1 VTARA
6 AAARYARALF
16 DVVHKRGDMGKAD
29 AELTALADLI
39 RDHAELARVAA
50 NPGVPVARKRAI
62 VEALAGRL
70 GLSTEV
76 RNLALLLAERDRLV
90 LLPVVAAAFH
100 SRVLDH
106 QGVVR
111 AELTTAAPIDEARR
125 SALEA
130 SLGGAT
136 GRTVRLT
143 TRVDPEIIGGAVTR
157 VGSVVYDAS
166 VARALERLK
175 STLLQA

>member
-16 DVVHKRGDMGKAD
+16 DVVRKRGDLAKAD

-50 NPGVPVARKRAI
+50 NPAVPAARKRAM

-70 GLSTEV
+70 GPSTEV
-76 RNLALLLAERDRLV
+76 RNLALLLAERDRLA
-90 LLPVVAAAFH
+90 LLPAVATAFH

-106 QGVVR
+106 QGIVR
-111 AELTTAAPIDEARR
+111 AELTTAAPIDEAQRA
-125 SALEA
+125 ALEA

-143 TRVDPEIIGGAVTR
+143 TKVDPDIIGGTVTR

-166 VARALERLK
+166 VARQLERLK
-175 STLLQA
+175 STLLES

>member
-6 AAARYARALF
+6 AAVRYARALF
-16 DVVHKRGDMGKAD
+16 DVVRKRGDLTKAD
-29 AELTALADLI
+29 AELTALSDLI

-50 NPGVPVARKRAI
+50 SPAVPVGRKRAI
-62 VEALAGRL
+62 VEALVGRL
-70 GLSTEV
+70 GPSTEV
-76 RNLALLLAERDRLV
+76 RNLALLLAERDRL
-90 LLPVVAAAFH
+90 LILPAVAAAFH
-100 SRVLDH
+100 SRVLDY

-111 AELTTAAPIDEARR
+111 AELTTAAPIDEAQRT
-125 SALEA
+125 ALEA

-143 TRVDPEIIGGAVTR
+143 TKVDPEIIGGAVTR

-166 VARALERLK
+166 VARQLARLK
-175 STLLQA
+175 STLLES

>member
-1 VTARA
+1 MTARA

-16 DVVHKRGDMGKAD
+16 DVVRKRGDLAKAD

-50 NPGVPVARKRAI
+50 NPAVPAARKRAMI
-62 VEALAGRL
+62 DALAGRL
-70 GLSTEV
+70 GPSTEV
-76 RNLALLLAERDRLV
+76 RNLVLLLAERDRLL
-90 LLPVVAAAFH
+90 LLPAVAAAFH

-106 QGVVR
+106 QGIVR
-111 AELTTAAPIDEARR
+111 AELTTAAPIDEAQRT
-125 SALEA
+125 ALEA

-136 GRTVRLT
+136 GQTVRLT
-143 TRVDPEIIGGAVTR
+143 TKVDPDIIGGAVTR

-166 VARALERLK
+166 VARQLERLK
-175 STLLQA
+175 SKLLES

>member
-1 VTARA
+1 MTARA

-16 DVVHKRGDMGKAD
+16 DVVRQRGDLANAD
-29 AELTALADLI
+29 ADLTALADLI

-50 NPGVPVARKRAI
+50 SPGVPAARKRAM

-70 GLSTEV
+70 GPSTEV

-90 LLPVVAAAFH
+90 MLPAVAAAFH

-111 AELTTAAPIDEARR
+111 AELTTAAPIDEAQRA
-125 SALEA
+125 ALEA

-143 TRVDPEIIGGAVTR
+143 TKVDQDIIGGTVTR

-166 VARALERLK
+166 VARQLERLK
-175 STLLQA
+175 STLLES

>member
-16 DVVHKRGDMGKAD
+16 DVVRKRGDLAKAD

-50 NPGVPVARKRAI
+50 NPAVPAARKRAM

-70 GLSTEV
+70 GPSTEV
-76 RNLALLLAERDRLV
+76 RNLALLLAERDRLA
-90 LLPVVAAAFH
+90 LLPAVATAFH

-106 QGVVR
+106 QGIVR
-111 AELTTAAPIDEARR
+111 AELTTAAPIDEAQRA
-125 SALEA
+125 ALEA

-143 TRVDPEIIGGAVTR
+143 TKVDPDIIGGT
-157 VGSVVYDAS
+157 VVYDAS
-166 VARALERLK
+166 VARQLERLK
-175 STLLQA
+175 STLLES

>member
-16 DVVHKRGDMGKAD
+16 DVVRNRGDLAKAD
-29 AELTALADLI
+29 AELTTLADLI
-39 RDHAELARVAA
+39 RDHAELSRVAA
-50 NPGVPVARKRAI
+50 NPAVPAARKRAM

-76 RNLALLLAERDRLV
+76 RNLALLLAERDRLA
-90 LLPVVAAAFH
+90 LLPAVAAAFH

-106 QGVVR
+106 QGIVR
-111 AELTTAAPIDEARR
+111 AELTTAAPIDEAQRA
-125 SALEA
+125 ALEA

-143 TRVDPEIIGGAVTR
+143 TKVDPDIIGGAVTR

-166 VARALERLK
+166 VARQLERLK
-175 STLLQA
+175 STLVEG